1 MKEGE
6 NMGIMKSLK
15 DLKVNEEIRFD
26 VSRLDAIT
34 WWLQE
39 NRAY

>member
-6 NMGIMKSLK
+6 NIGIMKSLK